1 MSSLLGAQLA
11 LMVGNLLEGVSSSL
25 DDLSDDELHA
35 LPLEFST
42 SIGFNAWHV
51 MRTADNVLHFAFYR
65 EQPVWAHQGLAEAWG
80 LPRNEQGTGMPLA
93 DVQAL
98 RFPSAAQLAQYGRDV
113 SKALVAKIEAMDDAF
128 LLGTTSTRVEGE
140 VSERQ
145 RAETLGQ
152 VIVSHGNQ
160 HYGFIQLLRQLI
172 GKDEPGT

>member
-1 MSSLLGAQLA
+1 MSSTLGSQLA
-11 LMVGNLLEGVSSSL
+11 VMTRELLEQLASSL
-25 DDLSDDELHA
+25 DDLSPEELHA

-51 MRTADNVLHFAFYR
+51 MRSADNILHFVFYR
-65 EQPVWAHQGLAEAWG
+65 EQPIWAQQGLAEAWG

-98 RFPSAAQLAQYGRDV
+98 RFPGPAELAQYGRDAA
-113 SKALVAKIEAMDDAF
+113 SSIVARIETMDEAF
-128 LLGTTSTRVEGE
+128 LLGTTPGRLEGE
-140 VSERQ
+140 VAERQ
-145 RAETLGQ
+145 RAHTLGR

-160 HYGFIQLLRQLI
+160 HYGFIQLLRQML